1 MSVSE
6 PGAFWRRNT
15 PPRRLSVFDEAI
27 GGGYYQPM
35 QAILVRETGG
45 PAVMR
50 PEALEAPAAAE
61 GQALVRV
68 HTAGVNYIDT
78 YHRSGLYP
86 KEPPFIPGLE
96 GAGVIEAIGPSAGGT
111 EVAAA
116 GAATEALR
124 PGERVAWTDIPGS
137 YAEYVIAPVNRL
149 VRVPA
154 GLRLEQA
161 AAAML
166 QGMTAHYLSRDTA
179 PIREGSRILVHAAAG
194 GVGLLLTQMAKR
206 RGAYVYGTVS
216 TPEKAALAEEAGCD
230 RIINYREEDFAEV
243 IRREN
248 PEGIDTVYDSV
259 GRDTLARSM
268 DCLRR
273 RGMLVSFG
281 QSSGAVEPID
291 PRVFSQKGSLF
302 FTRPSLMDYVVR
314 DEELYRRAE
323 DVFEW
328 LGSGE
333 LALRIGETW
342 PLLEAQRAHERLE
355 GRLTTGKVLLQVGES
370 RDG

>member
-1 MSVSE
+1 
-6 PGAFWRRNT
+6 
-15 PPRRLSVFDEAI
+15 
-27 GGGYYQPM
+27 M
-35 QAILVRETGG
+35 QAILVRETGS
-45 PAVMR
+45 PEVMQ
-50 PEALEAPAAAE
+50 PEVVETPAAGE

-68 HTAGVNYIDT
+68 HAAGVNYIDT

-86 KEPPFIPGLE
+86 KELPFVPGLE
-96 GAGVIEAIGPSAGGT
+96 GSGVIESIGPSAGAET
-111 EVAAA
+111 
-116 GAATEALR
+116 LR

-137 YAEYVIAPVNRL
+137 YAEYVAAPVNRL
-149 VRVPA
+149 VRIPA
-154 GLRLEQA
+154 GLSMEQA

-166 QGMTAHYLSRDTA
+166 QGMTAHYLSLDMA
-179 PIREGSRILVHAAAG
+179 PVREGSRILVHAAAG

-206 RGAYVYGTVS
+206 RGAFVYGTVS
-216 TPEKAALAEEAGCD
+216 TPEKAARAEEAGCD
-230 RIINYREEDFAEV
+230 RIINYREEDFAGV

-259 GRDTLARSM
+259 GRDTIARSM

-323 DVFEW
+323 DVFQW
-328 LGSGE
+328 LRSGE

-342 PLLEAQRAHERLE
+342 PLEIGRAH
-355 GRLTTGKVLLQVGES
+355 V
-370 RDG
+370 